1 MYYELYIDLF
11 FLENFMMDSI
21 LLLFVRSVFGK
32 KSFTIR
38 TFIAGI
44 ISAVFSCVV
53 IAIRM
58 PEAVKCFCNYC
69 IIPVIMIW
77 AGVKISNVL
86 QLFEGLLLLY
96 FTAIC
101 LGGIMQL
108 FRPYLGIVSVVYGGA
123 LVGFFILK
131 MSWNLLTRAGNLQ
144 KRCCWVVLY
153 DETKKW
159 DIRAMI
165 DTGNML
171 QDPVGQKPVHIIS
184 KKMAEKI
191 YGAKMVEELME
202 YSLSKEN
209 EEKWMQKKLHFIS
222 CQTIQGTHLLPVI
235 TMDKMEIRQKSVIE
249 IQMPQIG
256 IGVMQETD
264 YQMIVNAQSIG
275 GAKYGCRDNKYTT
288 V

>member
-38 TFIAGI
+38 TFTAGVIA
-44 ISAVFSCVV
+44 AVFSCVV
-53 IAIRM
+53 IVIRM
-58 PEAVKCFCNYC
+58 PEAIKCFCNYC
-69 IIPVIMIW
+69 IIPIVMIW
-77 AGVKISNVL
+77 LGVKISNIV
-86 QLFEGLLLLY
+86 QLFEGILLLY

-108 FRPYLGIVSVVYGGA
+108 FRPYMGIVSVMYVSA
-123 LVGFFILK
+123 LMGCFILK
-131 MSWNLLTRAGNLQ
+131 MSWNLLTREGNLQ
-144 KRCCWVVLY
+144 KRCCQVVLY

-171 QDPVGQKPVHIIS
+171 QDPAGQKPVHIIS

-191 YGAKMVEELME
+191 YGTEMVEELLE
-202 YSLSKEN
+202 YSLSNEN
-209 EEKWMQKKLHFIS
+209 EEKWMQKKLHYIP
-222 CQTIQGTHLLPVI
+222 CQTIQGTHLLPVV
-235 TMDKMEIRQKSVIE
+235 TMEKMEIIQKSIIE

-256 IGVMQETD
+256 IGIMEETD

-275 GAKYGCRDNKYTT
+275 GTKYGCRDNKYTT

>member
-1 MYYELYIDLF
+1 
-11 FLENFMMDSI
+11 MMDSI

-38 TFIAGI
+38 TFTAGI

-144 KRCCWVVLY
+144 KRCCRVVLY

>member
-11 FLENFMMDSI
+11 FFENFMMDSI

-38 TFIAGI
+38 TFTAGVIA
-44 ISAVFSCVV
+44 AVFSCVV
-53 IAIRM
+53 IVIRM

-69 IIPVIMIW
+69 IIPIVMIW
-77 AGVKISNVL
+77 LGVKISNIV
-86 QLFEGLLLLY
+86 QLFEGILLLY

-108 FRPYLGIVSVVYGGA
+108 FRPYMGIVSVMYVSA
-123 LVGFFILK
+123 LMGCFILK
-131 MSWNLLTRAGNLQ
+131 MSWNLLTREGNLQ
-144 KRCCWVVLY
+144 KRCCQVVLY

-171 QDPVGQKPVHIIS
+171 QDPAGQKPVHIIS

-191 YGAKMVEELME
+191 YGTKMVEELLE

-209 EEKWMQKKLHFIS
+209 EEKWMKKKLHYIP
-222 CQTIQGTHLLPVI
+222 CQTIQGTHLLPVV
-235 TMDKMEIRQKSVIE
+235 TMEKMEIIQKSIIE

-256 IGVMQETD
+256 IGIMEETD

-275 GAKYGCRDNKYTT
+275 GTKYGCRDNKYTT

>member
-38 TFIAGI
+38 TFTAGVIA
-44 ISAVFSCVV
+44 AVFSCVV
-53 IAIRM
+53 IVIRM

-69 IIPVIMIW
+69 IIPIVMIW
-77 AGVKISNVL
+77 LGVKISNIV
-86 QLFEGLLLLY
+86 QLFEGILLLY

-108 FRPYLGIVSVVYGGA
+108 FRPYMGIVSVMYASA
-123 LVGFFILK
+123 LMGCFILK
-131 MSWNLLTRAGNLQ
+131 MSWNLLTREENLQ
-144 KRCCWVVLY
+144 KRCCQVVLY

-171 QDPVGQKPVHIIS
+171 QDPAGQKPVHIIS

-191 YGAKMVEELME
+191 YGTKMVEELLE

-209 EEKWMQKKLHFIS
+209 EEKWIQKKLHYIP
-222 CQTIQGTHLLPVI
+222 CQTIQGTHLLPVV
-235 TMDKMEIRQKSVIE
+235 TMEKMEIIQKSIIE

-256 IGVMQETD
+256 IGIMEETD

-275 GAKYGCRDNKYTT
+275 GTKYGCRDNKYTT

>member
-38 TFIAGI
+38 TFTAGVIA
-44 ISAVFSCVV
+44 AVFSCVV
-53 IAIRM
+53 IVIRM

-69 IIPVIMIW
+69 IIPIVMIW
-77 AGVKISNVL
+77 LGVKISNIV
-86 QLFEGLLLLY
+86 QLFEGVLLLY

-108 FRPYLGIVSVVYGGA
+108 FRPYMGIVSVMYVSA
-123 LVGFFILK
+123 LMGCFILK
-131 MSWNLLTRAGNLQ
+131 MSWNLLTREGNLQ
-144 KRCCWVVLY
+144 KRCCQVVLY

-171 QDPVGQKPVHIIS
+171 QDPAGQKPVHIIS

-191 YGAKMVEELME
+191 YGTKMVEELLE
-202 YSLSKEN
+202 YSLSNEN
-209 EEKWMQKKLHFIS
+209 EEKWMQKKLHYIP
-222 CQTIQGTHLLPVI
+222 CQTIQGTHLLPVV
-235 TMDKMEIRQKSVIE
+235 TMEKMEIIQKSIIE

-256 IGVMQETD
+256 IGIMEETD

-275 GAKYGCRDNKYTT
+275 GTKYGCRDNKYTT

>member
-32 KSFTIR
+32 KSFAIR
-38 TFIAGI
+38 TFTAGVIA
-44 ISAVFSCVV
+44 AVFSCVV
-53 IAIRM
+53 IVIRM

-69 IIPVIMIW
+69 IIPIVMIW
-77 AGVKISNVL
+77 LGVKISNIV
-86 QLFEGLLLLY
+86 QLFEGVLLLY

-108 FRPYLGIVSVVYGGA
+108 FRPYMGIVSVMYVSA
-123 LVGFFILK
+123 LMGYFILK

-144 KRCCWVVLY
+144 KRCCQVVLY

-171 QDPVGQKPVHIIS
+171 QDPAGQKPVHIIS

-191 YGAKMVEELME
+191 YGTKMVEELLE
-202 YSLSKEN
+202 YSLSKED
-209 EEKWMQKKLHFIS
+209 EEKWIQKKLHYIP
-222 CQTIQGTHLLPVI
+222 CQTIQGTHLLPVV
-235 TMDKMEIRQKSVIE
+235 TMEKMEIIQKSIIE

-256 IGVMQETD
+256 IGIMEETD

-275 GAKYGCRDNKYTT
+275 GTKYGCRDNKYTT

>member
-38 TFIAGI
+38 TFTAGVIA
-44 ISAVFSCVV
+44 AVFSCVV
-53 IAIRM
+53 IVIRM

-69 IIPVIMIW
+69 IIPIVMIW
-77 AGVKISNVL
+77 LGVKISNIV
-86 QLFEGLLLLY
+86 QLFEGILLLY

-108 FRPYLGIVSVVYGGA
+108 FRPYMGIVSVMYVSA
-123 LVGFFILK
+123 LMGCFILK
-131 MSWNLLTRAGNLQ
+131 MSWNLLTREGNLQ
-144 KRCCWVVLY
+144 KRCCQVVLY

-171 QDPVGQKPVHIIS
+171 QDPAGQKPVHIIS

-191 YGAKMVEELME
+191 YGTKMVEELLE

-209 EEKWMQKKLHFIS
+209 EEKWIQKKLHYIP
-222 CQTIQGTHLLPVI
+222 CQTIQGTHLLPVV
-235 TMDKMEIRQKSVIE
+235 TMEKMEIIQKSIIE

-256 IGVMQETD
+256 IGIMEETD

-275 GAKYGCRDNKYTT
+275 GTKYGCRDNKYTT

>member
-1 MYYELYIDLF
+1 M
-11 FLENFMMDSI
+11 
-21 LLLFVRSVFGK
+21 
-32 KSFTIR
+32 
-38 TFIAGI
+38 
-44 ISAVFSCVV
+44 V

>member
-38 TFIAGI
+38 TFTAGVIA
-44 ISAVFSCVV
+44 AVFSCVV
-53 IAIRM
+53 IVIRM

-69 IIPVIMIW
+69 IIPIVMIW
-77 AGVKISNVL
+77 LGVKISNIV
-86 QLFEGLLLLY
+86 QLFEGVLLLY

-108 FRPYLGIVSVVYGGA
+108 FRPYMGIVSVMYVSA
-123 LVGFFILK
+123 LMGCFILK
-131 MSWNLLTRAGNLQ
+131 MSWNLLTREGNLQ
-144 KRCCWVVLY
+144 KRCCQVVLY

-171 QDPVGQKPVHIIS
+171 QDPAGQKPVHIIS

-191 YGAKMVEELME
+191 YGTKMVEELLE

-209 EEKWMQKKLHFIS
+209 EEKWMQKKLHYIP
-222 CQTIQGTHLLPVI
+222 CQTIQGTHLLPVV
-235 TMDKMEIRQKSVIE
+235 TMEKMEIIQKSIIE

-256 IGVMQETD
+256 IGIMEETD

-275 GAKYGCRDNKYTT
+275 GTKYGCRDNKYTT

>member
-38 TFIAGI
+38 TFTAGVIA
-44 ISAVFSCVV
+44 AVFSCVV
-53 IAIRM
+53 IVIRM

-69 IIPVIMIW
+69 IIPIVMIW
-77 AGVKISNVL
+77 LGVKISNIV
-86 QLFEGLLLLY
+86 QLFEGILLLY

-108 FRPYLGIVSVVYGGA
+108 FRPYMGIVSVMYVSA
-123 LVGFFILK
+123 LMGCFILK
-131 MSWNLLTRAGNLQ
+131 MSWNLLTREGNLQ
-144 KRCCWVVLY
+144 KRCCQVVLY

-171 QDPVGQKPVHIIS
+171 QDPAGQKPVHIIS

-191 YGAKMVEELME
+191 YGTKMVEELLE

-209 EEKWMQKKLHFIS
+209 EEKWMKKKLHYIP
-222 CQTIQGTHLLPVI
+222 CQTIQGTHLLPVV
-235 TMDKMEIRQKSVIE
+235 TMEKMEIIQKSIIE

-256 IGVMQETD
+256 IGIMEETD
-264 YQMIVNAQSIG
+264 YQIIVNAQSIG
-275 GAKYGCRDNKYTT
+275 GTKYGCRDNKYTT

>member
-38 TFIAGI
+38 TFTAGVIA
-44 ISAVFSCVV
+44 AVFSCVV
-53 IAIRM
+53 IVIRM

-69 IIPVIMIW
+69 IIPVVMIW
-77 AGVKISNVL
+77 LGVKISNIV
-86 QLFEGLLLLY
+86 QLFEGILLLY

-108 FRPYLGIVSVVYGGA
+108 FRPYMGIVSVMYVSA
-123 LVGFFILK
+123 LMGCFILK
-131 MSWNLLTRAGNLQ
+131 MSWNLLTREGNLQ
-144 KRCCWVVLY
+144 KRCCQVVLY

-171 QDPVGQKPVHIIS
+171 QDPAGQKPVHIIS

-191 YGAKMVEELME
+191 YGTKMVEELLE

-209 EEKWMQKKLHFIS
+209 EEKWMKKKLHYIP
-222 CQTIQGTHLLPVI
+222 CQTIQGTHLLPVV
-235 TMDKMEIRQKSVIE
+235 TMEKMEIIQKSIIE

-256 IGVMQETD
+256 IGIMEETD

-275 GAKYGCRDNKYTT
+275 GTKYGCRDNKYTT

>member
-38 TFIAGI
+38 TFTAGI
-44 ISAVFSCVV
+44 ISAVFSCAV

-144 KRCCWVVLY
+144 KRCCRVVLY

-256 IGVMQETD
+256 IGIMQETD